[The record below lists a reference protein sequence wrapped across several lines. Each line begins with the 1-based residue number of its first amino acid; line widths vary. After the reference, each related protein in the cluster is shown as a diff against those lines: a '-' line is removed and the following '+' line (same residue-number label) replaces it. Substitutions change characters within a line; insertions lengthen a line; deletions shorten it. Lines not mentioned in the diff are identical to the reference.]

1 MTRARVSGERKQ
13 LQAELAGYLRD
24 QDNAKLRLLRARI
37 NAARVDRRTMVH
49 GARMQCREA
58 RLALRDAQRLERERI
73 TQRHQLERVEE
84 RTACATGKSRA
95 RAKGLEQ
102 EASARGEYT
111 EARTLVRQV
120 RNADK
125 RNVVQRSTKRERSQE
140 DDDRVRSNLPAE
152 LVPVFDKVA
161 KRIKGSAKRTRTEAF
176 LEWAEENPD
185 EILAVQQARADAE
198 LRALLKEQR
207 EHGRTM
213 RKTGRYKQ
221 SPEELR
227 ELLAA
232 VPF

>member
-1 MTRARVSGERKQ
+1 MATSERKR
-13 LQAELAGYLRD
+13 LQEELAGYLRD
-24 QDNAKLRLLRARI
+24 KDRAQLRLLRARI
-37 NAARVDRRTMVH
+37 NAARVERRGMVH

-58 RLALRDAQRLERERI
+58 REALRDAQKLERDAI
-73 TQRHQLERVEE
+73 TQRQRLERVEE
-84 RTACATGKSRA
+84 RSACAVGKSRA
-95 RAKGLEQ
+95 RARGLEQ
-102 EASARGEYT
+102 EATARGQYG
-111 EARTLVRQV
+111 EARTLARQV

-140 DDDRVRSNLPAE
+140 DDDAVRSNLPAE
-152 LVPVFDKVA
+152 LVPVFDQVA
-161 KRIKGSAKRTRTEAF
+161 KRIKGNAKRSRTEAF

-185 EILAVQQARADAE
+185 EILAVQQAEADAA

-213 RKTGRYKQ
+213 RKAGRYKQ

-227 ELLAA
+227 QLLAG

>member
-1 MTRARVSGERKQ
+1 MKGARVSGERKQ
-13 LQAELAGYLRD
+13 LQSELAGYLRD
-24 QDNAKLRLLRARI
+24 QDKAKLRLLRAQI

-49 GARMQCREA
+49 GARLQCREA
-58 RLALRDAQRLERERI
+58 RETLRDRQKLERESV
-73 TQRHQLERVEE
+73 THRHQLERVEE

-95 RAKGLEQ
+95 KAKGLER
-102 EASARGEYT
+102 EASARGEYS

-125 RNVVQRSTKRERSQE
+125 RNVTQRSTKRERSQE

-185 EILAVQQARADAE
+185 EILAVQQAEADAA

-213 RKTGRYKQ
+213 RKAGRYKL

-227 ELLAA
+227 RELAA

>member
-1 MTRARVSGERKQ
+1 MTGERKR
-13 LQAELAGYLRD
+13 LQQELAGYLREKD
-24 QDNAKLRLLRARI
+24 AAQLRLLRARI
-37 NAARVDRRTMVH
+37 NAARVERRTMVH

-58 RLALRDAQRLERERI
+58 RAALRDRQKLERAAV

-84 RTACATGKSRA
+84 RTACATGRSRA
-95 RAKGLEQ
+95 RARGLER
-102 EASARGEYT
+102 EALAAHEYRDARV
-111 EARTLVRQV
+111 LVRQV
-120 RNADK
+120 KNADR
-125 RNVVQRSTKRERSQE
+125 RNVHQRSTKRERSQE

-152 LVPVFDKVA
+152 LVPVFDRVS
-161 KRIKGSAKRTRTEAF
+161 KRIRGSAKRSRTEAF

-185 EILAVQQARADAE
+185 EILAVQQAKADAE

-207 EHGRTM
+207 EHGRAM
-213 RKTGRYKQ
+213 RKAGRYKQ